1 MVKKLKTMKN
11 ITRLIYVALLLITS
25 ISFGQSLPKF
35 VHVEGGTFTMGD
47 EWGLSNKDQR
57 PTHEVTLKSFNI
69 SQTEVTVAQYRSYCD
84 ATGTAMP
91 KEPSWG
97 WQDNHPI
104 VNVSWR
110 DAINYA
116 DWLSDKLDQKVR
128 LPYEAEW
135 EYAARGGNKS
145 KGYKY
150 SGANSIDNVGWYD
163 GNSDNKTN
171 AAAGKKANELGL
183 YDMSGNVWE
192 WCMDI
197 YGGDYYAN
205 SPKNNPK
212 GAAKGDARVIRG
224 GGWSLDATFSSV
236 AYRYGSTFDGELY
249 DYFGFRVVSIKKK

>member
-1 MVKKLKTMKN
+1 MKN
-11 ITRLIYVALLLITS
+11 KIGFLLLIFFIIAN
-25 ISFGQSLPKF
+25 ISFGQNLPKF
-35 VHVEGGTFTMGD
+35 IHVEGGTFTMGD
-47 EWGLSNKDQR
+47 EWGKGNKDQR
-57 PTHEVTLKSFNI
+57 PTHAVTLKSFSI

-84 ATGTAMP
+84 STGVAMP

-97 WQDNHPI
+97 WKDNHPM

-110 DAINYA
+110 DAMDYA
-116 DWLSDKLDQKVR
+116 DWLSNKLDQNVR

-150 SGANSIDNVGWYD
+150 SGANNIADVSWHD

-171 AAAGKKANELGL
+171 AVAGKNANELGL
-183 YDMSGNVWE
+183 YDMSGNTFE
-192 WCMDI
+192 WCMDK

-212 GAAKGDARVIRG
+212 GAIEGDRRVIRG
-224 GGWSLDATFSSV
+224 GGWNLDATFSTV
-236 AYRYGSTFDGELY
+236 AFRYGSSFDGELY
-249 DYFGFRVVSIKKK
+249 DYFGFRVVLDEKK